1 MTILSSAAATA
12 TAASAHLNAAATAV
26 VAQGPTDGPVGPEF
40 GKAAPIGLLVLVL
53 LLVAVLSLG
62 WAFYRRHRTFRR
74 RQLFAEAH
82 GLDVFDA
89 EAVDE
94 AMREAGVWDRRQKRF
109 V

>member
-1 MTILSSAAATA
+1 MTILSSAVATV
-12 TAASAHLNAAATAV
+12 TAASAHLNAAATV
-26 VAQGPTDGPVGPEF
+26 LAQGPTDGPVGPEF

-53 LLVAVLSLG
+53 LLVAVLALG

-82 GLDVFDA
+82 GIDVFDA
-89 EAVDE
+89 EAVDA

>member
-1 MTILSSAAATA
+1 MTILSSAAATV
-12 TAASAHLNAAATAV
+12 TAASAHLNAAVTV
-26 VAQGPTDGPVGPEF
+26 LAQGPTDGPVGPEF
-40 GKAAPIGLLVLVL
+40 GKAAPIGLLVIVL
-53 LLVAVLSLG
+53 LLVAVLALG

-82 GLDVFDA
+82 GIDVFEA
-89 EAVDE
+89 EAVDA

>member
-1 MTILSSAAATA
+1 MTILSSAAATV
-12 TAASAHLNAAATAV
+12 TAASAHLNAAVTV
-26 VAQGPTDGPVGPEF
+26 LAQGPTDGPVGPEF

-53 LLVAVLSLG
+53 LLVAVLALG

-82 GLDVFDA
+82 GIDVFDA
-89 EAVDE
+89 EAVDA

>member
-1 MTILSSAAATA
+1 MTILSSAAATV
-12 TAASAHLNAAATAV
+12 TAASAHLNATV
-26 VAQGPTDGPVGPEF
+26 TVLAQGPTDGPVGPEF

-53 LLVAVLSLG
+53 LLVAVLALG

-82 GLDVFDA
+82 GIDVFDA
-89 EAVDE
+89 EAVDA

>member
-1 MTILSSAAATA
+1 MTILSSVAATV
-12 TAASAHLNAAATAV
+12 TAASAHLNAAVTV
-26 VAQGPTDGPVGPEF
+26 LAQGPTDGPVGPEF

-53 LLVAVLSLG
+53 LLVAVLALG

-82 GLDVFDA
+82 GIDVFDA
-89 EAVDE
+89 EAVDA